1 MQSSRDVIQYSWN
14 RLTKVGKRSMLI
26 FGFVQ
31 IIGLMFDGF
40 GLLYISKAL
49 TGWSRINESSDG
61 VKQQQILSEIGIGMA
76 CLIVR
81 GIITIMSS
89 RHTLRNLEGNEA
101 SIAAENYLQF
111 QTIPW
116 EKRSK
121 LPLSTLIELIQESP
135 FVSVYSVT
143 FNLVASSI
151 DIFNLAIVAILIIYM
166 NPIVALS
173 TLLFFV
179 AVGSAQHFLI
189 SKLSLKV
196 GERRQ
201 STLLSVY
208 DISGMAHR
216 ASKVLEVMQS
226 KSFRNQLELKRRE
239 SASAMV
245 QTRLLQI
252 YPRATLELALSIG
265 GTLVIILT
273 YLFDNNSNLLSNLV
287 LFIFAG
293 FRIIPILS
301 HLQSLT
307 TSIISESAFVK
318 SEMNLF
324 GHPTQIERESSTQ
337 VLDSKT
343 PFIELVNVSY
353 QYPGEAVPA
362 LDKVNLKF
370 EKAKVYSIVGDTG
383 SGKSTLFDVCLRV
396 IQPSTGYVNSTARSI
411 GYVPQNYEIFSG
423 STFENIALE
432 WDKSFIDFNRL
443 RELELQLNAFPEI
456 LEVFK
461 SKNPPSE
468 LSGGQ
473 KQIVNILRALYRKP
487 KILLLDEATSA
498 LDNKTESQISNLLQ
512 IDKDERITIVIAH
525 RISTIKASDSVI
537 FLDKGTVTY
546 QGTFDQMRRNVPR
559 FEQYIQLGNVN

>member
-14 RLTKVGKRSMLI
+14 RLTKVGKQSILV

-31 IIGLMFDGF
+31 IIGLMFDGL

-49 TGWSRINESSDG
+49 TEWSRFNESSDG

-76 CLIVR
+76 CLIAR
-81 GIITIMSS
+81 GIITIWGS
-89 RHTLRNLEGNEA
+89 RHTLRNLEGDEA

-121 LPLSTLIELIQESP
+121 LPLSSLIELIQESP
-135 FVSVYSVT
+135 FYSVSVT

-151 DIFNLAIVAILIIYM
+151 NVFNLAIVAILIIYM

-179 AVGSAQHFLI
+179 AIGSAQHFLI

-196 GERRQ
+196 GERRK
-201 STLLSVY
+201 SALLSVY

-226 KSFRNQLELKRRE
+226 KSFRTLLELKRRE

-245 QTRLLQI
+245 QTRLLHI
-252 YPRATLELALSIG
+252 YPRATLEIALSIG
-265 GTLVIILT
+265 GILVIILT
-273 YLFDNNSNLLSNLV
+273 CLFDNNSNLLSNLV

-293 FRIIPILS
+293 LRIIPILS

-307 TSIISESAFVK
+307 TSIISESAFIK

-324 GHPTQIERESSTQ
+324 EHLNQIERESSTQ
-337 VLDSKT
+337 VLDSET

-353 QYPGEAVPA
+353 QYPGEDVPA
-362 LDKVNLKF
+362 LDKINLKF
-370 EKAKVYSIVGDTG
+370 EKAKIYSIVGDTG
-383 SGKSTLFDVCLRV
+383 SGKSTLFDICLRV
-396 IQPSTGYVNSTARSI
+396 IQPGSGYVNSAACSI
-411 GYVPQNYEIFSG
+411 GYVPQNYELFSG
-423 STFENIALE
+423 SIFENIALE
-432 WDKSFIDFNRL
+432 WDKSFIDSNRL

-461 SKNPPSE
+461 SSNPPSE

-498 LDNKTESQISNLLQ
+498 LDNNTESQISNLLQ
-512 IDKDERITIVIAH
+512 IDKKERITIVIAH
-525 RISTIKASDSVI
+525 RISTIQASDSVI

-546 QGTFDQMRRNVPR
+546 QGTFDQMRRNVPS
-559 FEQYIQLGNVN
+559 FEQYIELGNVN

>member
-1 MQSSRDVIQYSWN
+1 MV
-14 RLTKVGKRSMLI
+14 

-31 IIGLMFDGF
+31 IIGLMFDGL

-49 TGWSRINESSDG
+49 TAWSRINESSDG

-81 GIITIMSS
+81 GIITILSS
-89 RHTLRNLEGNEA
+89 RHTLRNLEGDEA
-101 SIAAENYLQF
+101 SMAVENYLKF

-151 DIFNLAIVAILIIYM
+151 DVFNLAIVAILIIYM
-166 NPIVALS
+166 NPIVALG
-173 TLLFFV
+173 TLMFFI
-179 AVGSAQHFLI
+179 AIGSVQHFLI
-189 SKLSLKV
+189 SKLSIKV

-226 KSFRNQLELKRRE
+226 KSFRTQLELKRRE

-265 GTLVIILT
+265 GILVIILT

-324 GHPTQIERESSTQ
+324 GHPNQIERGSSTQ
-337 VLDSKT
+337 VLDSET

-353 QYPGEAVPA
+353 QYPGEDVPA

-370 EKAKVYSIVGDTG
+370 ETAKVYSIVGDTG

-396 IQPSTGYVNSTARSI
+396 IQPGSGYVNSAACSI

-443 RELELQLNAFPEI
+443 RELELQLNTFPEI
-456 LEVFK
+456 LEVFN
-461 SKNPPSE
+461 SRNPPSE

-498 LDNKTESQISNLLQ
+498 LDNNNESQISSLL
-512 IDKDERITIVIAH
+512 
-525 RISTIKASDSVI
+525 
-537 FLDKGTVTY
+537 
-546 QGTFDQMRRNVPR
+546 PP
-559 FEQYIQLGNVN
+559 